1 MSIRSTVPA
10 ITPRKRRHIS
20 RPGPKIV
27 TLGDLIVALT
37 EETRRYVSD
46 EEEVYRLV
54 AYMVTDIL
62 ARSEKRKVSK
72 NWH

>member
-1 MSIRSTVPA
+1 VSVRTVPA
-10 ITPRKRRHIS
+10 TIPRKRRHIS

-37 EETRRYVSD
+37 QETRRYVRD

-62 ARSEKRKVSK
+62 NRSEKSK
-72 NWH
+72 ASKKWH

>member
-1 MSIRSTVPA
+1 VSIRTVPA
-10 ITPRKRRHIS
+10 TTPRKRRHIS
-20 RPGPKIV
+20 RPEPKIV

-54 AYMVTDIL
+54 AYMVADIL
-62 ARSEKRKVSK
+62 NRSEKRKASK
-72 NWH
+72 KWH

>member
-1 MSIRSTVPA
+1 MSIRSVPA
-10 ITPRKRRHIS
+10 TTPRKRRQIS
-20 RPGPKIV
+20 RRAPQTV

-62 ARSEKRKVSK
+62 ARSEKRKTAK
-72 NWH
+72 HWH

>member
-1 MSIRSTVPA
+1 MSIRTVPA
-10 ITPRKRRHIS
+10 TTPRKSRHIARS
-20 RPGPKIV
+20 QPKIV

-37 EETRRYVSD
+37 EETRPYVSD

-62 ARSEKRKVSK
+62 NRSEKRKASK
-72 NWH
+72 KWH

>member
-1 MSIRSTVPA
+1 MSIRTVPA
-10 ITPRKRRHIS
+10 TTPRKRRQTS

-27 TLGDLIVALT
+27 TLGDLIVELT
-37 EETRRYVSD
+37 EETRRYVRD

-54 AYMVTDIL
+54 AYMVTNIL
-62 ARSEKRKVSK
+62 ARSEKRKISK

>member
-1 MSIRSTVPA
+1 MSIRTVPVT
-10 ITPRKRRHIS
+10 TPRKSRHIS
-20 RPGPKIV
+20 RSEPKIV

-62 ARSEKRKVSK
+62 NRSEKRKTSK
-72 NWH
+72 KWH

>member
-1 MSIRSTVPA
+1 MSIRTAPA
-10 ITPRKRRHIS
+10 VTPRKRRHTA
-20 RPGPKIV
+20 RREPQIV
-27 TLGDLIVALT
+27 TLGDLVVALT

-62 ARSEKRKVSK
+62 ARSEKRKAAK
-72 NWH
+72 HWH